1 MVLIGL
7 IGETKTG
14 HTKLCIG
21 LQGFVLLVSWLCD
34 GAWMG
39 QKISAKQL
47 KTSEGSG
54 SSCANILLYDRFLFT
69 STHNNFIVPPVLNK
83 PSWAD

>member
-1 MVLIGL
+1 MMLD
-7 IGETKTG
+7 GETKTG

-21 LQGFVLLVSWLCD
+21 LQGFACFKVDGMCD

-47 KTSEGSG
+47 KTSGG
-54 SSCANILLYDRFLFT
+54 GDSSCANTLLSDCFLLT
-69 STHNNFIVPPVLNK
+69 STHYKLTVPPILNK